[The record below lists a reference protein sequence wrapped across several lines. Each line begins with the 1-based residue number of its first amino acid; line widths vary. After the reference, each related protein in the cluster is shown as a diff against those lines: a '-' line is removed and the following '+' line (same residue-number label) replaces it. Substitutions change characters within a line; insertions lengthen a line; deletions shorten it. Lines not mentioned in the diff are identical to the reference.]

1 MHLTD
6 RCAAPTSTA
15 DRPVWGVS
23 AVTLARMIRSGALS
37 AYDAMQQTLARIA
50 RLDDGLRA
58 CTRVLAEEALASATQ
73 VDAQLSAGQS
83 PGPLAGVPVVV
94 KNLFDLAGVTTLA
107 GARSRLGAA
116 PADRDA
122 TIVARLRAAG
132 AIIVATTNMD
142 EFAYG
147 FTTENAHFGTTR
159 NPRNAA
165 FLAGGSSG
173 GSAAAVAAGLAH
185 IGLGSDTNG
194 SIRVPS
200 AYCGVFG
207 MKPTFGRLSRAG
219 IFPFVAS
226 LDHVGHMAR
235 HVEDLA
241 LAYDV
246 MQGADPRDP
255 ACTHRANEPASPWL
269 AAPIGEL
276 RVGVLGGWFREGL
289 DAESLEVIDRV
300 ARQLGATR
308 RLELQEADVA
318 RAAAFIIT
326 AAEGGNLHREA
337 LTTRPETFDPACR
350 DRLLAG
356 LLVPASMLLQAQR
369 FRRRFENA
377 AREVFRDFDV
387 LIAPATPSAAM
398 KVGQTLFDLGGRQV
412 NARAHIGVFTQPL
425 SFIGLPVVVAPVP
438 RPGRLPIGVQLVA
451 APWQEHKALQAAALL
466 ERSGLCAAPVAS

>member
-1 MHLTD
+1 M
-6 RCAAPTSTA
+6 
-15 DRPVWGVS
+15 S
-23 AVTLARMIRSGALS
+23 AVALAHAIRIGAMS
-37 AYDAMQQTLARIA
+37 AQEAMQQTLARIA
-50 RLDDGLRA
+50 SLDDRLRT
-58 CTRVLAEEALASATQ
+58 CTRVMADEALAAAAL
-73 VDAQLSAGQS
+73 VDAQRRSGQL
-83 PGPLAGVPVVV
+83 PGSLAGVPVVV

-107 GARSRLGAA
+107 GARSRLGTP
-116 PADRDA
+116 PADCDA

-132 AIIVATTNMD
+132 AIIVGATNMD

-159 NPRNAA
+159 NPRNPDH
-165 FLAGGSSG
+165 LAGGSSG

-185 IGLGSDTNG
+185 LGLGSDTNG

-219 IFPFVAS
+219 TFPFVAS

-255 ACTHRANEPASPWL
+255 ACAKREIEPASPAL
-269 AAPIGEL
+269 SLPIAGL
-276 RVGVLGGWFREGL
+276 RVGVLDGWFREGL
-289 DAESLEVIDRV
+289 DAESLDVIDRV
-300 ARQLGATR
+300 AHQLGAVDR
-308 RLELQEADVA
+308 IELEDADVA

-326 AAEGGNLHREA
+326 AAEGGNLHCAA
-337 LTTRPETFDPACR
+337 LTTRPEVFDAACR

-356 LLVPASMLLQAQR
+356 LLVPAALLLQAQR
-369 FRRRFENA
+369 FRRRFEHA
-377 AREVFRDFDV
+377 AQRIFRDFDV
-387 LIAPATPSAAM
+387 LIAPATPSAAL

-466 ERSGLCAAPVAS
+466 ERAGLCTAPVAS

>member
-1 MHLTD
+1 M
-6 RCAAPTSTA
+6 
-15 DRPVWGVS
+15 S
-23 AVTLARMIRSGALS
+23 AVTLAHAIRSGALS
-37 AYDAMQQTLARIA
+37 AQDAMQQTLARIA
-50 RLDDGLRA
+50 RMDDGLRT
-58 CTRVLAEEALASATQ
+58 CTRVMPDEALAAAAQ
-73 VDAQLSAGQS
+73 VDAQRRTGQS
-83 PGPLAGVPVVV
+83 LGSLAGVPVVV

-107 GARSRLGAA
+107 GARSRLEAS

-132 AIIVATTNMD
+132 AIIVGTTNMD

-159 NPRNAA
+159 NPRDPGH
-165 FLAGGSSG
+165 LAGGSSG

-185 IGLGSDTNG
+185 LGLGSDTNG

-219 IFPFVAS
+219 TFPFVAS

-255 ACTHRANEPASPWL
+255 ACAQRAIEPASPSL
-269 AAPIGEL
+269 AAPIAGL
-276 RVGVLGGWFREGL
+276 RVGVLDGWFREGL
-289 DAESLEVIDRV
+289 DTESLDVLHRV
-300 ARQLGATR
+300 AHQLGAVE
-308 RLELQEADVA
+308 RLELEDADVA

-326 AAEGGNLHREA
+326 AAEGGNLHRAA
-337 LTTRPETFDPACR
+337 LTTRPDVFDEACR
-350 DRLLAG
+350 ERLLAG
-356 LLVPASMLLQAQR
+356 LLVPASLLLQAQR

-377 AREVFRDFDV
+377 ARQVFRDFDV
-387 LIAPATPSAAM
+387 LIAPATPSAAL
-398 KVGQTLFDLGGRQV
+398 KVGQTLFELGGRQV

-438 RPGRLPIGVQLVA
+438 RPGRLPIGVQLIA

-466 ERSGLCAAPVAS
+466 ERAGLCAAPVAS

>member
-1 MHLTD
+1 M
-6 RCAAPTSTA
+6 
-15 DRPVWGVS
+15 S
-23 AVTLARMIRSGALS
+23 AVALAQAIRNGALS
-37 AYDAMQQTLARIA
+37 AQDAMHQTLARIA
-50 RLDDGLRA
+50 RLDDSLRA
-58 CTRVLAEEALASATQ
+58 FTQVMADEALAAAAR
-73 VDAQLSAGQS
+73 VDFQQRSGDS

-107 GARSRLGAA
+107 GARSRLDAP

-132 AIIVATTNMD
+132 AIIVGTTNMD

-159 NPRNAA
+159 NPRNPVH
-165 FLAGGSSG
+165 LAGGSSG

-185 IGLGSDTNG
+185 LGLGSDTNG

-219 IFPFVAS
+219 TFPFVAS

-255 ACTHRANEPASPWL
+255 ACAQRDVEPVSAAL
-269 AAPIGEL
+269 AAPPTGLRIGIL
-276 RVGVLGGWFREGL
+276 DGWFLEGL
-289 DAESLEVIDRV
+289 DAESLDVLGRV
-300 ARQLGATR
+300 AHQLGAVDR
-308 RLELQEADVA
+308 IQLQDADVA

-326 AAEGGNLHREA
+326 AAEGGNLHRAA
-337 LTTRPETFDPACR
+337 LTTRPEVFDAACR

-356 LLVPASMLLQAQR
+356 LLVPAALLLQAQR
-369 FRRRFENA
+369 FRRRFEHA
-377 AREVFRDFDV
+377 AQRVFRDYDV
-387 LIAPATPSAAM
+387 LIAPATPSAALQ
-398 KVGQTLFDLGGRQV
+398 VGQTLFDLGGRQV

-466 ERSGLCAAPVAS
+466 ERAGLCAAPVAS